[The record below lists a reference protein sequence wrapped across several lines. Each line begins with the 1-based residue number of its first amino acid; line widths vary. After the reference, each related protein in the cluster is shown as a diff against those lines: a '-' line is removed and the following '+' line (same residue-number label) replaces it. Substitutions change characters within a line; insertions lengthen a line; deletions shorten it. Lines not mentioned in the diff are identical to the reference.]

1 MGCPSL
7 IIVCSS
13 STEEQIKKMRVYTEN
28 EIYLNSKKMKCQILG
43 KKIEVIVTTNV
54 NENQKEK
61 WDYFSYCVYTT
72 NKYMT

>member
-1 MGCPSL
+1 
-7 IIVCSS
+7 
-13 STEEQIKKMRVYTEN
+13 MRVYTEN